1 MGSRHGRL
9 GRCLPRYSRI
19 ADGSPRFAFRRN
31 RLPSPSAFPEL
42 VQVGPDILGTNRSQ
56 ETGWKPVPGLF
67 EKAEGLYPAA
77 TAVGN
82 GQSRW
87 RKSGLVGQQ
96 ANQLGVGAAFLR
108 RTRQPDAKLQIAV
121 RPPQR
126 TEPDAG
132 RTGRHHDS
140 DGPSPKEQRREFL
153 IIGRPRVQDCQTASP
168 SRSRHRLRAFESRRQ
183 SGIG

>member
-1 MGSRHGRL
+1 ML
-9 GRCLPRYSRI
+9 GRSSRI
-19 ADGSPRFAFRRN
+19 ADGFPRSATRRN
-31 RLPSPSAFPEL
+31 RLPGLSAFPDL

-56 ETGWKPVPGLF
+56 ETGWKSVPGLF

-82 GQSRW
+82 GQPRR

-121 RPPQR
+121 RPPQG

-140 DGPSPKEQRREFL
+140 DGPSPQEQFRELL
-153 IIGRPRVQDCQTASP
+153 IIRWLRVQDCQTASP
-168 SRSRHRLRAFESRRQ
+168 STSRQRIRVFESRRPNW
-183 SGIG
+183 IG